1 MSDDFENRRNDRRE
15 RRQQRWEAGMEFG
28 GGGQSN
34 VWTGVFI
41 LLIGVAALIRVS
53 VPDLPH
59 WLFSWKM
66 FLIALGLFLGFKHG
80 FKGPAWLILILL
92 GSAFILRDMYPE
104 MPIRQYVWPSILV
117 LIGAVMILRP
127 KRSPWECNDK
137 QKKKRED
144 SSGIEEATV
153 IDEKHN
159 YKEDYIDSTS
169 IFSGS
174 KKIIISKNFK
184 GGDVVTIF
192 GGTELDF
199 SQADMLKPVTMEI
212 TTIFGGTKLIIPSNW
227 EIKSE
232 AVMIFG
238 GIEDKRRMQTI
249 TGPPEK
255 TLILKGTVLF
265 GGIEIKSY

>member
-1 MSDDFENRRNDRRE
+1 MSDDFENRKNDRRE

-104 MPIRQYVWPSILV
+104 MPIRQYVWPTILV

-127 KRSPWECNDK
+127 KRSPRECNDK
-137 QKKKRED
+137 QKKKRQE
-144 SSGIEEATV
+144 S
-153 IDEKHN
+153 
-159 YKEDYIDSTS
+159 
-169 IFSGS
+169 
-174 KKIIISKNFK
+174 
-184 GGDVVTIF
+184 
-192 GGTELDF
+192 
-199 SQADMLKPVTMEI
+199 
-212 TTIFGGTKLIIPSNW
+212 
-227 EIKSE
+227 
-232 AVMIFG
+232 
-238 GIEDKRRMQTI
+238 
-249 TGPPEK
+249 
-255 TLILKGTVLF
+255 
-265 GGIEIKSY
+265 